1 MSQKMPTL
9 LMKGNEYCIKS
20 KKKKREK
27 KKKTKERDDTM
38 AAITK
43 PNNGAFVLNG
53 SKVKEFFERKTN
65 TSSDALKRF
74 EERKPKDGIVTP
86 FKR

>member
-1 MSQKMPTL
+1 MSRKMPTL
-9 LMKGNEYCIKS
+9 LMKGNVFIKEKQS
-20 KKKKREK
+20 KKEQE
-27 KKKTKERDDTM
+27 KTKERDDTM

-74 EERKPKDGIVTP
+74 ENRKPKDGIVTP

>member
-1 MSQKMPTL
+1 
-9 LMKGNEYCIKS
+9 
-20 KKKKREK
+20 
-27 KKKTKERDDTM
+27 M

-43 PNNGAFVLNG
+43 PNDGAFVLNS
-53 SKVKEFFERKTN
+53 SKVKEFFQRKTS